1 MTGWGD
7 TTDRL
12 SATAGA
18 ALGATNACHR
28 AVERVRAVRDS
39 LDDGR
44 ATAKD
49 ALAGIREA
57 RHFMTEALDEVVW
70 ALKWLELA
78 ECALPVGGGDTAE
91 ADPSAPVSSECA
103 A

>member
-7 TTDRL
+7 APDRL

-18 ALGATNACHR
+18 AIAASAACQLAIER
-28 AVERVRAVRDS
+28 ARAVRDS

-44 ATAKD
+44 ATAED
-49 ALAGIREA
+49 ALTGIREA
-57 RHFMTEALDEVVW
+57 RQRMTEALDEAVW